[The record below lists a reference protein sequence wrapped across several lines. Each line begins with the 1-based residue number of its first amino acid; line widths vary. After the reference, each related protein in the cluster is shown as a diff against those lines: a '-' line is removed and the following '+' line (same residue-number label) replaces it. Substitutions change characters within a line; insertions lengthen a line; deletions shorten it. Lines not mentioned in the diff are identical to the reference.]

1 MKSTSHK
8 LPLQWSTS
16 YKLPLQWSTSSQND
30 MGPTVS
36 FHNFTQLTHFELK
49 GCLLKSLLHLATAEP
64 ACSIPTQHMSIN
76 QVLSENHKME
86 GTVWMKSA
94 CTSRDLVHYLQYCEM
109 VWFSKNNARIC
120 LAYLAHHKGNTHLL
134 TTMMLNSLIA
144 YPHSND
150 ILKNFEV
157 SLSQTFCAYM
167 TAVNHVQTFNKH
179 NEAGQHQQSWNSL
192 WLYTCTKSDKASA
205 INFKEKVWDRPL
217 SHFSFQISKCTTSS
231 T

>member
-1 MKSTSHK
+1 
-8 LPLQWSTS
+8 
-16 YKLPLQWSTSSQND
+16 
-30 MGPTVS
+30 
-36 FHNFTQLTHFELK
+36 
-49 GCLLKSLLHLATAEP
+49 
-64 ACSIPTQHMSIN
+64 
-76 QVLSENHKME
+76 ME

-109 VWFSKNNARIC
+109 VWFSKNNGRIC
-120 LAYLAHHKGNTHLL
+120 IVYLAHHKGNTHLL

-217 SHFSFQISKCTTSS
+217 KPFQLPNQ
-231 T
+231 